1 MKTLLSFICS
11 LFVAGTV
18 YAGESVTYKSDGKE
32 YEGYYAPASK
42 TAPLVFIIHDWNGLD
57 EYEMQRAAMLNKLGY
72 SAFAI
77 DMFGKGVRP
86 EAVEDKK
93 RLTGDLYADRTKMR
107 RLLTAGYEAAKELG
121 ANVETAVMIGYCF
134 GGNVT
139 LEYARSGAPL
149 KSFIS
154 FHGGLDKPFG
164 QSWNTIKGEVVIF
177 HGTADTAVSIESF
190 AELAKALEKAGIKHE
205 MHTYSGA
212 PHAFTVFGAPS
223 YRKDADEKSWKR
235 FTEYLSEIFKN

>member
-1 MKTLLSFICS
+1 MKHILSFIFS

-18 YAGESVTYKSDGKE
+18 YAGESVTYKSDGKD

-42 TAPLVFIIHDWNGLD
+42 SAPLVFIIQDWDGINA
-57 EYEMQRAAMLNKLGY
+57 YEMQRAAMLNKLGY
-72 SAFAI
+72 SALAI
-77 DMFGKGVRP
+77 DMYGKGIRP

-93 RLTGDLYADRTKMR
+93 RLTGELYADRAKMR
-107 RLLTAGYEAAKELG
+107 RLLTAGYETAKKLG
-121 ANVETAVMIGYCF
+121 ANVDNAVMIGYCF
-134 GGNVT
+134 GGTVT
-139 LEYARSGAPL
+139 LEYARTGIPL

-154 FHGGLDKPFG
+154 FHGGLDTPAD
-164 QSWNTIKGEVVIF
+164 QNWATAKGEVVVF
-177 HGTADTAVSIESF
+177 HGTADAAVSIESF
-190 AELAKALEKAGIKHE
+190 AELAKALEKAGVKHE

-235 FTEYLSEIFKN
+235 LTEYLAEIFKK

>member
-1 MKTLLSFICS
+1 MKTFLSFICS

-42 TAPLVFIIHDWNGLD
+42 TAPLVFIVHDWNGLD
-57 EYEMQRAAMLNKLGY
+57 GYEMQRAAMLNKLGY
-72 SAFAI
+72 SAFAV

-93 RLTGDLYADRTKMR
+93 RLTGELYADRAKMR
-107 RLLTAGYEAAKELG
+107 RLLTAGYDAAKKLG
-121 ANVETAVMIGYCF
+121 ANVDNAVMTGYCF
-134 GGNVT
+134 GGTVT
-139 LEYARSGAPL
+139 LEYARTGVPL

-154 FHGGLDKPFG
+154 FHGGLDTPPD
-164 QSWNTIKGEVVIF
+164 QSWTTAKGEVVIF
-177 HGTADTAVSIESF
+177 HGTADASVSMESF

-235 FTEYLSEIFKN
+235 FTEYLAEIFKN